1 MPGLIRI
8 SCISVIAPMLNEA
21 PYVEQLATDLAK
33 QDFAGEVE
41 ILVADSTM
49 CRDLR
54 GNGRGQCRRLRR
66 TDRQRTN
73 SNRARCGSR
82 DGQSLRWNRVVT

>member
-1 MPGLIRI
+1 
-8 SCISVIAPMLNEA
+8 
-21 PYVEQLATDLAK
+21 
-33 QDFAGEVE
+33 
-41 ILVADSTM
+41 M

-66 TDRQRTN
+66 TARQRTN